1 MIGCEEGLLPHSL
14 AEELAQIE
22 EERRLF
28 YVAITRAKT
37 HLDLSYLERRNE
49 NERFASPYLS
59 EIQSKA
65 KLASK
70 KISDKDLSL
79 IHI

>member
-1 MIGCEEGLLPHSL
+1 M
-14 AEELAQIE
+14 AEMHYTVITTLRWSPPLDDIIVN
-22 EERRLF
+22 LIT
-28 YVAITRAKT
+28 VAITRAKT
-37 HLDLSYLERRNE
+37 YLDLSYLERRNE

-70 KISDKDLSL
+70 KISDKDF
-79 IHI
+79 IK